1 LIKILL
7 FYEDVLNLRSK
18 TQDAVLFYFLKF
30 LAIIVI
36 LLLFGIIGSL
46 VYSALPAIKNFGF
59 SFFLSKEWNPIEE
72 NFGALPFIFGTVVTS
87 FIAVLLAT
95 PISICIALTISE
107 YLPKKFS
114 KILSLLVEMI
124 AAIPSIVFG
133 LWGIFHL
140 IPFMKETL
148 APFLKTYLGFLP
160 FFQGPSFGIG
170 ILTSSLVLAIM
181 ITPTISSVC
190 RSVFEAIPTIQKEAA
205 LGLGATK
212 FETIKLSIILPSL
225 SGITSAI
232 ILGLGRALGE
242 TMAVTM
248 LIGNSPIISS
258 SLFSPAATMA
268 SVMANEYTDANSPLH
283 VASLC
288 YIALTLFLIT
298 FIANLLAKLIVGRF
312 QKGGKKV

>member
-1 LIKILL
+1 MIQIK
-7 FYEDVLNLRSK
+7 SK
-18 TQDAVLFYFLKF
+18 TQDALLFYFLKF
-30 LAIIVI
+30 LALIVI
-36 LLLFGIIGSL
+36 SLLIAVIGSL
-46 VYSALPAIKNFGF
+46 VYSALPAIKAFGF
-59 SFFLSKEWNPIEE
+59 GFFFNNEWNPIEE
-72 NFGALPFIFGTVVTS
+72 NFGALAFVFGTIATS
-87 FIAVLLAT
+87 FLAVLLAT

-107 YLPKKFS
+107 YLPKRFS
-114 KILSLLVEMI
+114 KLLSLLVEMI

-140 IPFMKETL
+140 IPFVKETL

-170 ILTSSLVLAIM
+170 ILTSSIVLAIM

-190 RSVFEAIPTIQKEAA
+190 RSIFKAIPPIQKEAA
-205 LGLGATK
+205 LALGATK
-212 FETIKLSIILPSL
+212 FEAIKISIISPSI
-225 SGITSAI
+225 SGITSAV

-248 LIGNSPIISS
+248 LIGNSPVISS

-283 VASLC
+283 IASLC
-288 YIALTLFLIT
+288 YIALLLFVIT
-298 FIANLLAKLIVGRF
+298 FISNIFAKLIIGRF
-312 QKGGKKV
+312 NKGRG